1 MASNV
6 SGIETSYMKQL
17 GYHEI
22 KETNKEFLRT
32 DLWEF
37 RFTIPPAIVYYP
49 GDSIIQTRLTQV
61 NTGIDTS
68 VTGFEKHMRN
78 TYTLHQRTGQRT
90 DGTLSLTFVDRE
102 DQAITYF
109 IDDWRQ
115 KIADRDSKYSFR
127 KEDLVAQCEFTILNT
142 SRLPVRRLRF
152 YNCYILDGS
161 FDESGASE
169 DGGDRA
175 DVQINMSFEHYEAL
189 RRKISLKMRKGS
201 KSDLNALER
210 FIYLPIAKAS

>member
-1 MASNV
+1 MATNV
-6 SGIETSYMKQL
+6 SGIESSYMKQL

-37 RFTIPPAIVYYP
+37 KFTTPPAIVYYP
-49 GDSIIQTRLTQV
+49 GDTIIQTRLTQV
-61 NTGIDTS
+61 NVGIDTS

-102 DQAITYF
+102 DQAIMYF
-109 IDDWRQ
+109 GDDWRQ

-127 KEDLVAQCEFTILNT
+127 KEDLVAQCEYIELNT
-142 SRLPVRRLRF
+142 SRLPVCKFTF
-152 YNCYILDGS
+152 YNCYIQDFS
-161 FDESGASE
+161 RDENGTAE
-169 DGGDRA
+169 DGK
-175 DVQINMSFEHYEAL
+175 L
-189 RRKISLKMRKGS
+189 
-201 KSDLNALER
+201 DLA
-210 FIYLPIAKAS
+210 A

>member
-1 MASNV
+1 MATNNV

-37 RFTIPPAIVYYP
+37 KFTIPPAIVYYP

-61 NTGIDTS
+61 NLGIDTS

-102 DQAITYF
+102 DQAIAYF
-109 IDDWRQ
+109 VDNWKQ
-115 KIADRDSKYSFR
+115 MIADRDTKYSFR
-127 KEDLVAQCEFTILNT
+127 KEDLVAQCEMTLLNT
-142 SRLPVRRLRF
+142 SRLPVRKLTF
-152 YNCYILDGS
+152 YNCYIQDASL
-161 FDESGASE
+161 EENGAAE

-175 DVQINMSFEHYEAL
+175 DVPLTMTFEHYD
-189 RRKISLKMRKGS
+189 RIFC
-201 KSDLNALER
+201 N
-210 FIYLPIAKAS
+210 I